1 LKKRIGLLIVAGI
14 SITMLGACSLFG
26 TKDSPANGISIEVGA
41 INEQTR
47 SSIIDSYKDITS
59 SQDLYQLKEGTID
72 NNKLDIKLP
81 TNFGDSMGTAISN
94 LLFIS
99 RTTAEK
105 MNKKGFIR
113 ERDNNEGLLSS
124 DPLDSL
130 PKIGKNETIIFAN
143 KEYKDLKELTFD
155 NKKMNVQYKG
165 DVWLSPYRGG
175 PNEILLI
182 VDDTLFKEINGKEK
196 TRQILSFNKSF
207 GNLNLVNQGKAP
219 ELSKEIDKVN
229 MVLGTKDKGAVNF
242 VNITEK

>member
-1 LKKRIGLLIVAGI
+1 MKTRLGLLIVFGI
-14 SITMLGACSLFG
+14 SIVMLGACSLFG
-26 TKDSPANGISIEVGA
+26 TKDSPANGISIEVGT

-47 SSIIDSYKDITS
+47 NAIIDSYKDITT
-59 SQDLYQLKEGTID
+59 SQDLYQLKEGVID
-72 NNKLDIKLP
+72 NNKLDIKLS
-81 TNFGDSMGTAISN
+81 TNLGDSMDTVTSN

-105 MNKKGFIR
+105 MNKKGLIR
-113 ERDNNEGLLSS
+113 ERDNNKGLLSS

-130 PKIGKNETIIFAN
+130 PKIEKDETIIFAN
-143 KEYKDLKELTFD
+143 KEYKDLTELTFD
-155 NKKMNVQYKG
+155 QKKMNVQYKG
-165 DVWLSPYRGG
+165 DAWLSPYRGG
-175 PNEILLI
+175 SNEILLI

-219 ELSKEIDKVN
+219 ELRKEINKLNTD
-229 MVLGTKDKGAVNF
+229 LGTEDKGAVNF

>member
-1 LKKRIGLLIVAGI
+1 MKKRIGLLIVAGI

-81 TNFGDSMGTAISN
+81 TNFGDSMDTATSK

-165 DVWLSPYRGG
+165 DVWLSPYRGES
-175 PNEILLI
+175 NEILLI

-219 ELSKEIDKVN
+219 ELSKEIDKLN
-229 MVLGTKDKGAVNF
+229 MVLGTKNKGAVSF

>member
-1 LKKRIGLLIVAGI
+1 MKKRIGLLIVAGI

>member
-1 LKKRIGLLIVAGI
+1 MKKRIGLLIVAGI

-81 TNFGDSMGTAISN
+81 TNFGDSMDTATSN

-113 ERDNNEGLLSS
+113 KRDNNEGLLSS

-175 PNEILLI
+175 SNEILLI

-219 ELSKEIDKVN
+219 ELIKEIDKVN
-229 MVLGTKDKGAVNF
+229 MVLGTKDKGSVNF

>member
-1 LKKRIGLLIVAGI
+1 MKKRIGLLIVASI

-26 TKDSPANGISIEVGA
+26 TKDSPANGLSIEVEQL
-41 INEQTR
+41 NEQTR
-47 SSIIDSYKDITS
+47 NSIIDSYKDITT

-81 TNFGDSMGTAISN
+81 TKFGDSMDTATSN

-105 MNKKGFIR
+105 MVKKGLIL
-113 ERDNNEGLLSS
+113 ERDNNQGDISS
-124 DPLDSL
+124 DPVDSL
-130 PKIGKNETIIFAN
+130 PKSKKGETILFAN

-155 NKKMNVQYKG
+155 QKKMNVQYKG

-175 PNEILLI
+175 SNVMLLI

-196 TRQILSFNKSF
+196 TRQFLSFNKSF
-207 GNLNLVNQGKAP
+207 GNLNLVNQGKEP
-219 ELSKEIDKVN
+219 ELKKEINKLN
-229 MVLGTKDKGAVNF
+229 TALGTEGKRAVEF
-242 VNITEK
+242 VNIKEK

>member
-1 LKKRIGLLIVAGI
+1 MKKRIGLLIVAGI

-81 TNFGDSMGTAISN
+81 TNFRDSMDTATSN

-105 MNKKGFIR
+105 MNKKGLIR

-219 ELSKEIDKVN
+219 ELSKEIDKLN

-242 VNITEK
+242 INITEK

>member
-1 LKKRIGLLIVAGI
+1 MKKRIGLLIVAGI

-59 SQDLYQLKEGTID
+59 SQDLYQIKEGTID

-81 TNFGDSMGTAISN
+81 TNVGNSMDTATSN

-105 MNKKGFIR
+105 MNKKGLIR
-113 ERDNNEGLLSS
+113 KRDNNEGLLSS
-124 DPLDSL
+124 DPFDSL
-130 PKIGKNETIIFAN
+130 PKIWENETIIFAN
-143 KEYKDLKELTFD
+143 KEFKDLKELTFD

-175 PNEILLI
+175 SNEILLI

-219 ELSKEIDKVN
+219 ELIKEIDKVN
-229 MVLGTKDKGAVNF
+229 MVLGNKDKGAVNF

>member
-1 LKKRIGLLIVAGI
+1 MKKRIGLLIVAGV

-41 INEQTR
+41 IDEQTR

-81 TNFGDSMGTAISN
+81 TNVENSMDTATSN

-105 MNKKGFIR
+105 MNKKGLIR

-124 DPLDSL
+124 DPLDYL
-130 PKIGKNETIIFAN
+130 PKIKKNETIIFAN

-165 DVWLSPYRGG
+165 DVWLSPYRGESNG
-175 PNEILLI
+175 ILLI

-219 ELSKEIDKVN
+219 ELIKEIDKVN
-229 MVLGTKDKGAVNF
+229 MVLGNKDKGAVNF

>member
-1 LKKRIGLLIVAGI
+1 MKKRIGLLIVASI

-26 TKDSPANGISIEVGA
+26 TKDSPANGLSIEVEQL
-41 INEQTR
+41 NEQTR
-47 SSIIDSYKDITS
+47 NSIIDSYKDITT

-81 TNFGDSMGTAISN
+81 IKFGDSMDTATST

-105 MNKKGFIR
+105 MVKKGLIL
-113 ERDNNEGLLSS
+113 ERDNNQGDISS
-124 DPLDSL
+124 DPVDSL
-130 PKIGKNETIIFAN
+130 PKSKKGETILFAN

-155 NKKMNVQYKG
+155 QKKMNVQYKG

-175 PNEILLI
+175 SNVMLLI

-207 GNLNLVNQGKAP
+207 GNRNLVNQGKAP

-229 MVLGTKDKGAVNF
+229 TDLSTEEKRAINF
-242 VNITEK
+242 VNIKEK

>member
-1 LKKRIGLLIVAGI
+1 MKKRLRLLIVAGI
-14 SITMLGACSLFG
+14 LIIVLGACSLFG
-26 TKDSPANGISIEVGA
+26 TKESPANGILIEVGA

-47 SSIIDSYKDITS
+47 SSIIESYKDITS

-72 NNKLDIKLP
+72 NNKLNIKLP
-81 TNFGDSMGTAISN
+81 TNLGDSMDTATSN

-105 MNKKGFIR
+105 MNKKGLIR
-113 ERDNNEGLLSS
+113 ERDNKEGTLSS

-130 PKIGKNETIIFAN
+130 PKIEKDETIIFAN

-155 NKKMNVQYKG
+155 KKKINLQYKG

-175 PNEILLI
+175 SNEILLI

-219 ELSKEIDKVN
+219 ELRKEIDKVN
-229 MVLGTKDKGAVNF
+229 TAVGTEDKRAINF

>member
-1 LKKRIGLLIVAGI
+1 MKKRIGLLIVAGI

-26 TKDSPANGISIEVGA
+26 TKDSLANGISIEVGA

-81 TNFGDSMGTAISN
+81 TNVENSMDTATSN

-105 MNKKGFIR
+105 MNKKGLIR

-130 PKIGKNETIIFAN
+130 PKFGKNETIIFAN

-175 PNEILLI
+175 SNEILLI

-219 ELSKEIDKVN
+219 ELIKEIDKVN
-229 MVLGTKDKGAVNF
+229 MLLGNKDKGAVNF

>member
-1 LKKRIGLLIVAGI
+1 MKKRLGLLIVAGI

-26 TKDSPANGISIEVGA
+26 TKDSPANGISIEVGT

-47 SSIIDSYKDITS
+47 NSIIDSYKDITT

-81 TNFGDSMGTAISN
+81 TKFGDSMDTATSN

-105 MNKKGFIR
+105 MNKKGLIR

-124 DPLDSL
+124 VPLDSL
-130 PKIGKNETIIFAN
+130 PKIEKDETIIFAN

-155 NKKMNVQYKG
+155 EKKMLVQYKG

-175 PNEILLI
+175 SKEILLI

-207 GNLNLVNQGKAP
+207 GNRNLLNQGKAP

-229 MVLGTKDKGAVNF
+229 TALGTEGKGAVEF

>member
-1 LKKRIGLLIVAGI
+1 MKKRIGLLIVAGI
-14 SITMLGACSLFG
+14 SITMLGAYSLFG

-41 INEQTR
+41 INEQIR

-81 TNFGDSMGTAISN
+81 TNFGDLIDTATSN

-165 DVWLSPYRGG
+165 DVWVSPYRGG
-175 PNEILLI
+175 SNEILLI

>member
-1 LKKRIGLLIVAGI
+1 MKKRIGLLIVAGI

-81 TNFGDSMGTAISN
+81 TNFGDSMDTATSK

-130 PKIGKNETIIFAN
+130 PKIGKNETVIFAN

-175 PNEILLI
+175 PNVILLI

-196 TRQILSFNKSF
+196 TRQILSFNKPF

-219 ELSKEIDKVN
+219 ELSKEIDKLN

-242 VNITEK
+242 INITEK

>member
-1 LKKRIGLLIVAGI
+1 MKKRIGLLIVAGI

-81 TNFGDSMGTAISN
+81 TNFGDSMDTATSK

-105 MNKKGFIR
+105 MNKKGLIR

-124 DPLDSL
+124 DPLESL
-130 PKIGKNETIIFAN
+130 PKIGKNKTVIFAN

-219 ELSKEIDKVN
+219 ELSKEIDKLN

-242 VNITEK
+242 INITEK

>member
-1 LKKRIGLLIVAGI
+1 MKKRIGLLIVAGI
-14 SITMLGACSLFG
+14 SITVLGACSLFG

-81 TNFGDSMGTAISN
+81 TNLGDSMDTATSN

-105 MNKKGFIR
+105 MNKKGLIR

-124 DPLDSL
+124 DSLDSL
-130 PKIGKNETIIFAN
+130 PKIEKDETIIFAN

-155 NKKMNVQYKG
+155 KKKMNVQYKG
-165 DVWLSPYRGG
+165 DAWLSPYRGG
-175 PNEILLI
+175 SNEILLI

-219 ELSKEIDKVN
+219 ELSKEIDKLN
-229 MVLGTKDKGAVNF
+229 TALGTEEKRTVNF
-242 VNITEK
+242 VNIKEK

>member
-1 LKKRIGLLIVAGI
+1 
-14 SITMLGACSLFG
+14 MLGACSLFG

-81 TNFGDSMGTAISN
+81 TNFGDSMDTATSK

-130 PKIGKNETIIFAN
+130 PKIGKNETVIFAN

-175 PNEILLI
+175 PNVILLI

-219 ELSKEIDKVN
+219 ELSKEIDKLN

-242 VNITEK
+242 INITEK

>member
-1 LKKRIGLLIVAGI
+1 MKKRIGLLIVASI
-14 SITMLGACSLFG
+14 SITMLGACSVFS

-47 SSIIDSYKDITS
+47 NSIIDLYKDITT

-72 NNKLDIKLP
+72 NNKLNIKLSA
-81 TNFGDSMGTAISN
+81 NFGDSMDTATSN

-105 MNKKGFIR
+105 MNKKGLIR
-113 ERDNNEGLLSS
+113 ERDNNEGLTSS
-124 DPLDSL
+124 VPLDSL
-130 PKIGKNETIIFAN
+130 PKIKKDETIIFAN

-155 NKKMNVQYKG
+155 QKKMNVQYKG
-165 DVWLSPYRGG
+165 DAWLSPYRGG
-175 PNEILLI
+175 SNEILLI

-229 MVLGTKDKGAVNF
+229 TALGTEEKKTVNF
-242 VNITEK
+242 VNIKEK

>member
-1 LKKRIGLLIVAGI
+1 MKKRLGLLIVAGI
-14 SITMLGACSLFG
+14 SITMLGACSLLG
-26 TKDSPANGISIEVGA
+26 TKDSPANGLSIEGEQL
-41 INEQTR
+41 NEQTKN
-47 SSIIDSYKDITS
+47 SIIDLYKDITI
-59 SQDLYQLKEGTID
+59 SQDQFKIKEGSID

-81 TNFGDSMGTAISN
+81 TNFGDSMDTATSN

-105 MNKKGFIR
+105 MNKKGLIR

-124 DPLDSL
+124 DSLDSL
-130 PKIGKNETIIFAN
+130 PKIEKDETIIFAN

-155 NKKMNVQYKG
+155 KKKMNVQYKG
-165 DVWLSPYRGG
+165 DAWLSPYRGG
-175 PNEILLI
+175 SNKILLI

-219 ELSKEIDKVN
+219 ELKKEIDKVN
-229 MVLGTKDKGAVNF
+229 TALGTEDKRAVNF